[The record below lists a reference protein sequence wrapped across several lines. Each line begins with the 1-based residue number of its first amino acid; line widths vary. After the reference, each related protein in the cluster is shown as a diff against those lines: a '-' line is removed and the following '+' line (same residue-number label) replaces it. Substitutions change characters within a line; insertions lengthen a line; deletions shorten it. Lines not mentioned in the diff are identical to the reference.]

1 LLCYADE
8 STESFAWM
16 KDLMLLKRKV
26 ET

>member
-1 LLCYADE
+1 LLCHADE